1 MNRLGVLLMGRVILL
16 VGGLQLIPLGYS
28 LYTGQEETA
37 GEFGASIMIALL
49 AGILLIGRIK
59 EHEDSFSV
67 MEGAKFLFIC
77 WWVMAFFG
85 GLPYYLNKELS
96 GVNAIFDAI
105 SCYTTTGVLDLP
117 DTADK
122 AIILWRS
129 LSQWLG
135 GYMVL
140 LLLTTILPGTSGCFG
155 TAFVMSGSI
164 RSGAITLRRI
174 NRTAAALMKLYALAT
189 LAGIFAFYLLGVDMF
204 DGANIALVTISTGG
218 AYVPENQELV
228 VDGRVIMTAM
238 IMMLL
243 MGGNFF
249 MYWQGMEYQ
258 GIRILKEGWRNSE
271 TRIFLLLVLLVTAII
286 GLHLWSYGYYDVQD
300 AFFYTAFHVVS
311 FSCTNG
317 FLINIIDEWSDVDK
331 FFLSL
336 VALLG
341 GCMGSLAGGFKI
353 FRLQVMIKS
362 SMAELRRTL
371 HPDMVVHVMIDG
383 RALPQKLIE
392 RVLTY
397 FFMFFLCLL
406 LSMLVLSLGD
416 LSLQQTMDMSLACL
430 TSTGPMMMFHME
442 SWQVRQLPDWIKLY
456 CSLLMVVGKVNIFTF
471 VLLVHSVCSKAGKK
485 RW

>member
-1 MNRLGVLLMGRVILL
+1 MNKLGILLMGRVILL
-16 VGGLQLIPLGYS
+16 VCGLQLIPFGYC

-37 GEFGASIMIALL
+37 GEFGLSIMLALF
-49 AGILLIGRIK
+49 AGIILIGRIK

-117 DTADK
+117 ETADR

-155 TAFVMSGSI
+155 TAFVLSGSI
-164 RSGAITLRRI
+164 RSGAINLKRI
-174 NRTAAALMKLYALAT
+174 NHTAVTLLKLYTLAT
-189 LAGIFAFYLLGVDMF
+189 LAGIFIFHLLGVGMF
-204 DGANIALVTISTGG
+204 DGINIVLVTISTGG
-218 AYVPENQELV
+218 AYVPENMDLMVNGWV
-228 VDGRVIMTAM
+228 VFAAM

-243 MGGNFF
+243 AGGNFF

-258 GIRILKEGWRNSE
+258 GIRIIKESWRDNE
-271 TRIFLLLVLLVTAII
+271 TRMFLLLALVVTGII
-286 GLHLWSYGYYDVQD
+286 GLHLWCYGHYNWLDS
-300 AFFYTAFHVVS
+300 FFYAAFHVVS

-317 FLINIIDEWSDVDK
+317 FLVNIIEEWSDVDK

-362 SMAELRRTL
+362 SLAELRRTL
-371 HPDMVVHVMIDG
+371 HPNMVVHIRIAG
-383 RALPQKLIE
+383 RRVPQKLIE

-406 LSMLVLSLGD
+406 LSMLVLSLGN
-416 LSLQQTMDMSLACL
+416 LSVQQTMDISLACL

-442 SWQVRQLPDWIKLY
+442 PGQVRQLPDWIKLY

-471 VLLVHSVCSKAGKK
+471 VLLVHSVWARVDKK

>member
-1 MNRLGVLLMGRVILL
+1 MNKLGLLLMGRVILL
-16 VGGLQLIPLGYS
+16 VCALQLIPFGYC

-37 GEFGASIMIALL
+37 GEFGTSIMLALF
-49 AGILLIGRIK
+49 AGILLIGRTK
-59 EHEDSFSV
+59 EHEDGFSV

-77 WWVMAFFG
+77 WWVMALFG

-117 DTADK
+117 NTADR

-140 LLLTTILPGTSGCFG
+140 LLLTTVMPGTSGCFG
-155 TAFVMSGSI
+155 TAFVMAGSI
-164 RSGAITLRRI
+164 RSGAITLQRI
-174 NRTAAALMKLYALAT
+174 NHTAVTLLKLYTLAT
-189 LAGIFAFYLLGVDMF
+189 LAGIFVFHLLGVGMF
-204 DGANIALVTISTGG
+204 DAVNIVLVTISTGG
-218 AYVPENQELV
+218 AYVPENMDLV
-228 VDGRVIMTAM
+228 VNGWVILTAM
-238 IMMLL
+238 VMMLL
-243 MGGNFF
+243 VGGNFF

-258 GIRILKEGWRNSE
+258 GIRIIKESWKDNE
-271 TRIFLLLVLLVTAII
+271 TRMFLLLALLITGII
-286 GLHLWSYGYYDVQD
+286 GLHLWCYGYYNILDS
-300 AFFYTAFHVVS
+300 FYYAAFHVIS

-317 FLINIIDEWSDVDK
+317 FLINIIEEWSDVDK

-353 FRLQVMIKS
+353 FRLQVMVKS
-362 SMAELRRTL
+362 SLAELKRTL
-371 HPDMVVHVMIDG
+371 HPNMVVHILIDG
-383 RALPQKLIE
+383 RVVPQKLIE

-406 LSMLVLSLGD
+406 LSMLVLSLGN
-416 LSLQQTMDMSLACL
+416 LSVQQTMDMSLACL
-430 TSTGPMMMFHME
+430 TSTGPMMMFHMAPE
-442 SWQVRQLPDWIKLY
+442 QVRQLPDWIKLY

-471 VLLVHSVCSKAGKK
+471 VLLVHSVWARVGKK